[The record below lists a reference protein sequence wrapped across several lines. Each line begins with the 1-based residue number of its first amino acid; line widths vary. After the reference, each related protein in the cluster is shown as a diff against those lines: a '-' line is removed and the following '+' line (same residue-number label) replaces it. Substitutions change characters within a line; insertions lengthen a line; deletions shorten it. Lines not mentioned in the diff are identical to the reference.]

1 METHPKPLVPIVRI
15 GLHRRPM
22 DEVENGPVT
31 VHQAPSQRDDV
42 RLRDIDGSQGQAL
55 AWRQPDRPKP
65 LVKTRVVKL
74 GEIHDNYGAWH
85 RMFDA
90 IRPVTDSEDIVS
102 A

>member
-15 GLHRRPM
+15 GLYRWPM

-65 LVKTRVVKL
+65 LVQPRVVKL
-74 GEIHDNYGAWH
+74 GEIHDTSGPCPCLFH
-85 RMFDA
+85 A
-90 IRPVTDSEDIVS
+90 IRPAKDIEVRLHE
-102 A
+102 